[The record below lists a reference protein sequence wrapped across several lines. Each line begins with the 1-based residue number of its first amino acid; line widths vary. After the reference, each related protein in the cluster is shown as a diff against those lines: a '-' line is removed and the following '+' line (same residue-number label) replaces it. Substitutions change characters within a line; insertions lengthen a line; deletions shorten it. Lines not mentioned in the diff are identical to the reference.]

1 MQSYLVVEDDPRCT
15 MRGSRKACSL
25 VKRGIV
31 SQALADR
38 ILTSTFVPPTPDAD
52 PNFGAADDSAVMDT
66 EGTPRAALTEPAMHK
81 TGVICN
87 CSIVST
93 RQRGILERF
102 IAMHRISLGK
112 QPASSKLDP
121 AFCMYPQQGLHT
133 SASIEPE
140 ALVYN

>member
-1 MQSYLVVEDDPRCT
+1 
-15 MRGSRKACSL
+15 
-25 VKRGIV
+25 
-31 SQALADR
+31 
-38 ILTSTFVPPTPDAD
+38 
-52 PNFGAADDSAVMDT
+52 MDT

-93 RQRGILERF
+93 CQREILESF

-112 QPASSKLDP
+112 QPASSNLDP
-121 AFCMYPQQGLHT
+121 AFCMYSQHGLHT

-140 ALVYN
+140 ALVYK